1 MVVILNRMITEVLP
15 AGSARH
21 KSTYSL
27 PLSMPA
33 QTMLLSVFKETF
45 NKSCMDLH
53 SVHKLDNL
61 LSITGPQWFAHQ
73 LVKVNVGSFLSI
85 IRIMS

>member
-1 MVVILNRMITEVLP
+1 MNRMITEVLP